1 MHNTIP
7 QMKEMLLKYNQIYL
21 GPQSLDDYVVISTT
35 PIKAVAD
42 LKGKKFYA
50 PGASAKWLENTGAVA
65 VDGGLPVYYNGIKTG
80 VADGAILPATGI
92 FPFKL
97 HEVAPYVTRV
107 GLGGGF
113 TGVLTMNKDKYD
125 SLPPELQKMFHDL
138 GKEYGE
144 AVVKG
149 VVGFHTKSMEELLP
163 KAGATVTTLPIEE
176 QKKWAALL
184 PDIAGEWAEQ
194 MEKKG
199 LPGKAVIKA
208 YMDGVRKRGI
218 VPLRNW
224 DQ

>member
-1 MHNTIP
+1 M
-7 QMKEMLLKYNQIYL
+7 
-21 GPQSLDDYVVISTT
+21 
-35 PIKAVAD
+35 
-42 LKGKKFYA
+42 
-50 PGASAKWLENTGAVA
+50 
-65 VDGGLPVYYNGIKTG
+65 
-80 VADGAILPATGI
+80 
-92 FPFKL
+92 
-97 HEVAPYVTRV
+97 TRV